1 MAQETTTAGL
11 TRVQRRKERML
22 AAIVEAAERQFLERS
37 YANTTLEAV
46 ATAADVGVGTIY
58 SYFSSKDDLFLAVI
72 DRGLDLLEHYQAAA
86 FSPELS
92 PRQQLLASGETYLR
106 FACEHPRHFL
116 LFNQVERDF
125 GTNQDDPVVAQRK
138 ARLDERVGALI
149 ERLTGVVQRIVAS
162 SEHETLDALQIAR
175 FLWGAWNGV
184 ILLSLRDDARR
195 LDLASAE
202 AALNQGRRLLIAG
215 LEALLNDDARSE
227 W

>member
-1 MAQETTTAGL
+1 MATLTT
-11 TRVQRRKERML
+11 EL
-22 AAIVEAAERQFLERS
+22 AAILEAAERQFLERG

-46 ATAADVGVGTIY
+46 AAAADVGVGTIY

-72 DRGLDLLEHYQAAA
+72 DRGLDLLEQYQAEA
-86 FSPELS
+86 FSPERP

-125 GTNQDDPVVAQRK
+125 GSCQDDEAVVRRK
-138 ARLDERVGALI
+138 ARLDERVGGLI
-149 ERLTGVVQRIVAS
+149 ARLTSVVRQIVAS
-162 SEHETLDALQIAR
+162 GNGETLDALQIAR

-184 ILLSLRDDARR
+184 ILLSLRDDAHR
-195 LDLASAE
+195 LDQASAE
-202 AALNQGRRLLIAG
+202 AALNQGRLLLIAG
-215 LEALLNDDARSE
+215 LEALLAGSARPE